1 MAVSETTSLPRTK
14 LPFFDITF
22 RNLEDGHYEAPSDYN
37 QVSRQAT
44 PVLGSK
50 DALLKAFGTFVLAV
64 SDLEDGAFTADVGSE
79 RVLVTA
85 KGPGINEQLRSFSS
99 DKITIVS
106 SPLTET
112 IADGHLDFEIQ
123 IIGPESASKV
133 PKQLSSTLVLAVCP
147 TEKGDVADLQLF
159 VDVRNGHAESTAHLL
174 ELAARYLAPQSD
186 NVSNPSLKK
195 AEPFSCRQN
204 GPPTMISRPPLLKSD
219 LKLFSSEAD
228 CPALFHSAFER
239 RAAEFPDNSCIEY
252 IPDASG
258 QIEKWTFGEIHT
270 LAENLKQ
277 ELHILETNI
286 EWNKPFNGQR
296 IVPLYLPGCP
306 QLYAGY
312 MGIMKAGCAF
322 CPLPLDAPPERVQVI
337 LEDIEAPVVLGLGS
351 NPFPGL
357 AIEAAEP
364 HIAEFL
370 RNMTWVDMANLSAW
384 RASKPAE
391 SLAPIQPREPK
402 EEDLAYILYTSG
414 STGKPK
420 GVLISH
426 ISACCAIGGHDEAFP
441 HLAVGPELRW
451 LQFAMPTFDL
461 SLIEIFVTMGNA
473 GTLCVAERSLMLTD
487 IERTIK
493 LFQANTIFTVPSLA
507 TLLRPAKVPS
517 LTTLVVGGELLN
529 KYTIDNFSYD
539 SPRGPGEPQ
548 RHLINIYGPTEAT
561 MAVATEKSA
570 VTTRGSIIGDCLR
583 CAGIIIVDPNS
594 DELIETPSPLTG
606 ELAIIGPQVGFGYLN
621 RPKETNAA
629 FKDGS
634 HLGLGPVYKTGD
646 RSRIVWTADGKP
658 KVEILGRLSM
668 EQVKLNGRR
677 VELSEIESSIA
688 KSELV
693 REVATVV
700 LGKAQLVAYLSL
712 ADTSDSVETREAA
725 IADCRDVANRTM
737 PTWMRPSD
745 YTVLAEL
752 PRTASGKVDRKVLQ
766 KRAQE
771 TFGASTPSPAPEA
784 TKITVDFT
792 SEESVRALILRTITS
807 VIGETAASADAT
819 TPLYTWGI
827 DSLQGMRILQALR
840 EYEIEGLA
848 LNDIMVG
855 NSLDALTKRIIE
867 LHAIKDADAGDAD
880 MDDGPIEIEDEEELL
895 FLPLKAKL
903 KHFEAECRPQ
913 CAEGLGIPADEI
925 EHVFP
930 STGMQTRMVAFFQ
943 ECVDELGLTKPY
955 IEHFPYKVPT
965 DVFDLDRFEAAVLAV
980 LGEHDAFRT
989 VTCPV
994 EHPLTPFAQVVL
1006 RKGSA
1011 RSALPVVRISCST
1024 YDERPGSLWTKT
1036 IEQAQKSA
1044 YEVLNLDQPG
1054 AVVTFVYD
1062 DAREH
1067 CVMVWS
1073 LFHMI
1078 YDGVSLEVLR
1088 REIARAYADP
1098 ATVAGIAAKCP
1109 QGVRLPIEAHY
1120 SGDWLETSLYWMR
1133 ERAGAG
1139 WFKLGER
1146 ALAPR
1151 GEYPESFRNGD
1162 VACETLLSSLSLD
1175 DLNERTR
1182 ARGLN
1187 SSLAVVQAAY
1197 SMALAQTV
1205 AKLDGAAGAAATG
1218 DVEVQFGTVIH
1229 GRQTPASLDCVALM
1243 LETLPAYINYKA
1255 AGPRMTHRDAV
1266 AHMLAEHVEQMPH
1279 AQMPCTTVD
1288 FAKTGRRLDSS
1299 IILQAYP
1306 KPPAPAP
1313 SRDSSVDSSA
1323 AAMVDDLP
1331 GFNREENLL
1340 PPWQETFTGY
1350 PLLMELWQGFD
1361 RPGEKLRIR
1370 CSYVPTWPGYEFMSR
1385 EWARGL
1391 NAALEAS
1398 LVRILEQPDAQ
1409 FDLVALVQPG
1419 SAANG
1424 LGGGA
1429 PAAEPMD
1436 VSA

>member
-1 MAVSETTSLPRTK
+1 MAAAETANLPRTK
-14 LPFFDITF
+14 LPFYDITF
-22 RNLEDGHYEAPSDYN
+22 RNLEDGHYEPPSDYN
-37 QVSRQAT
+37 QVSRPLAR
-44 PVLGSK
+44 VVRSN
-50 DALLKAFGTFVLAV
+50 DALLRAFGTFVLAV
-64 SDLEDGAFTADVGSE
+64 SDLEDAAFIADVGAE
-79 RVLVTA
+79 RLLVTA
-85 KGPGINEQLRSFSS
+85 KGPGINEQRRSFSS
-99 DKITIVS
+99 DNITIS
-106 SPLTET
+106 SVPRTST
-112 IADGHLDFEIQ
+112 VADGLLDFEIQ
-123 IIGPESASKV
+123 VMRSGSGAKV

-147 TEKGDVADLQLF
+147 TEEGNVADLQLF
-159 VDVRNGHAESTAHLL
+159 VDVRNGHAESTSHLL
-174 ELAARYLAPQSD
+174 ELAARYLAPEPAAD
-186 NVSNPSLKK
+186 APSLQQ
-195 AEPFSCRQN
+195 AAPLSCRQN

-219 LKLFSSEAD
+219 LRLYTSEAD
-228 CPALFHSAFER
+228 CPALLHSAFER
-239 RAAEFPDNSCIEY
+239 RAAEAPDNSCVEY
-252 IPDASG
+252 IADAAG
-258 QIEKWTFGEIHT
+258 EIEKWTFGEVHA
-270 LAENLKQ
+270 LADRLME
-277 ELHILETNI
+277 ELHILEANLA
-286 EWNKPFNGQR
+286 WNKPFNGQR

-357 AIEAAEP
+357 AMETAEP
-364 HIAEFL
+364 HVAEFL
-370 RNMTWVDMANLSAW
+370 GNITWVDMANLSVW
-384 RASKPAE
+384 RADRPAA
-391 SLAPIQPREPK
+391 SLAPTQPRVPK

-426 ISACCAIGGHDEAFP
+426 KSGCCAIGGHDEAFP
-441 HLAVGPELRW
+441 HLAVGPALRW

-493 LFQANTIFTVPSLA
+493 RFDANTIFTVPSLA

-529 KYTIDNFSYD
+529 RYTIDSFSHD
-539 SPRGPGEPQ
+539 APRGPGEPR

-561 MAVATEKSA
+561 MAVATEASA
-570 VTTRGSIIGDCLR
+570 VTTRGSVIGNCLR

-594 DELIETPSPLTG
+594 DELVETPSPLTG

-621 RPKETNAA
+621 RPKETSAA

-693 REVATVV
+693 REVAAVV
-700 LGKAQLVAYLSL
+700 LGKAQLVAYVSL
-712 ADTSDSVETREAA
+712 ADTSDSAEARAAA
-725 IADCRDVANRTM
+725 ITDCRDVANRTM
-737 PTWMRPSD
+737 PTWMRPGD

-752 PRTASGKVDRKVLQ
+752 PRTASGKVDRKLLQ
-766 KRAQE
+766 KRAQD
-771 TFGASTPSPAPEA
+771 TFGVLAPVPASEAPAVA
-784 TKITVDFT
+784 VDLA
-792 SEESVRALILRTITS
+792 SEDSVRALLVQTISS
-807 VIGETAASADAT
+807 VIGETAASNDAT

-827 DSLQGMRILQALR
+827 DSLQGMRVLQSLR
-840 EYEIEGLA
+840 EHGIEGLA

-855 NSLDALTKRIIE
+855 NSLGALAKRVVE
-867 LHAIKDADAGDAD
+867 LHHAVADPDADI
-880 MDDGPIEIEDEEELL
+880 DDSPIKIEDEEELL
-895 FLPLKAKL
+895 FLPLAAKL

-913 CAEGLGIPADEI
+913 CAKGLDIPVDEI
-925 EHVFP
+925 EHVLP

-943 ECVDELGLTKPY
+943 ECADEIGLTKPY
-955 IEHFPYKVPT
+955 VEHFPYKVPT
-965 DVFDLDRFEAAVLAV
+965 DLFDLDRFEAAVLGV
-980 LGEHDAFRT
+980 LGAHDAFRT

-1006 RKGSA
+1006 RQTSPRA
-1011 RSALPVVRISCST
+1011 ALPVVRITCSV

-1044 YEVLNLDQPG
+1044 YEVLHLDRPG

-1062 DAREH
+1062 EARAH

-1078 YDGVSLEVLR
+1078 YDGISLEVLR

-1098 ATVAGIAAKCP
+1098 ASVAGIAAKCP

-1139 WFKLGER
+1139 WFKLGPR
-1146 ALAPR
+1146 ALPVGG
-1151 GEYPESFRNGD
+1151 GEYSESFRNGD
-1162 VACETLLSSLSLD
+1162 VACETLVSSLSLD
-1175 DLNERTR
+1175 DLNELTR
-1182 ARGLN
+1182 RRGLH
-1187 SSLAVVQAAY
+1187 SSLAVTQAAY

-1205 AKLDGAAGAAATG
+1205 VRLGDAD
-1218 DVEVQFGTVIH
+1218 DVEVQFATVLH

-1243 LETLPAYINYKA
+1243 LETLPAYINYKGV
-1255 AGPRMTHRDAV
+1255 GPKMTHRDV
-1266 AHMLAEHVEQMPH
+1266 VRHMLAEHVEQMPH

-1288 FAKTGRRLDSS
+1288 FARTGRRLDSS

-1306 KPPAPAP
+1306 KPPTATAT
-1313 SRDSSVDSSA
+1313 A
-1323 AAMVDDLP
+1323 AAAVDDLP
-1331 GFNREENLL
+1331 GFNREENLMV
-1340 PPWQETFTGY
+1340 PWQETFTGY

-1361 RPGEKLRIR
+1361 RADEKLRIR
-1370 CSYVPTWPGYEFMSR
+1370 CSYVPTWPGYEFMSKA
-1385 EWARGL
+1385 WAQGL
-1391 NAALEAS
+1391 SAALEAS
-1398 LVRILEQPDAQ
+1398 LVRILGDPDAE
-1409 FDLVALVQPG
+1409 FDRVALVK
-1419 SAANG
+1419 ADADV
-1424 LGGGA
+1424 GGGV
-1429 PAAEPMD
+1429 PAEPMD

>member
-1 MAVSETTSLPRTK
+1 MAAPEINSLPRTK

-37 QVSRQAT
+37 QVSRQLT
-44 PVLGSK
+44 PVLASN
-50 DALLKAFGTFVLAV
+50 DALLKAFGAFVLAV
-64 SDLEDGAFTADVGSE
+64 SDLEDAAFTAHVGSE
-79 RVLVTA
+79 RLLVTA
-85 KGPGINEQLRSFSS
+85 KAPGINEQLRSFSS
-99 DKITIVS
+99 DNIAISS
-106 SPLTET
+106 SPLTAP
-112 IADGHLDFEIQ
+112 IADGLLDFEIQ

-133 PKQLSSTLVLAVCP
+133 PKQLSSTFVLAVCP
-147 TEKGDVADLQLF
+147 TEKVNVADLQLF
-159 VDVRNGHAESTAHLL
+159 VDVRNGHAQSTTHLL
-174 ELAARYLAPQSD
+174 ELAARYLAPE
-186 NVSNPSLKK
+186 PSADPSVNR

-219 LKLFSSEAD
+219 LALYASEAD

-239 RAAEFPDNSCIEY
+239 RAAESPDSSCIEY
-252 IPDASG
+252 IADASG
-258 QIEKWTFGEIHT
+258 SIEKWTYGEVHA
-270 LAENLKQ
+270 LAEDLMK
-277 ELHILETNI
+277 ELHILETKVV
-286 EWNKPFNGQR
+286 WHKPFNGQR

-312 MGIMKAGCAF
+312 MGIMKAGGAF

-337 LEDIEAPVVLGLGS
+337 LEDIEAPVVLGLGA

-357 AIEAAEP
+357 AIDAAEP

-370 RNMTWVDMANLSAW
+370 RNIVWVDMANLSAW
-384 RASKPAE
+384 RADRPVE
-391 SLAPIQPREPK
+391 SLAPAQPRTPK

-441 HLAVGPELRW
+441 HLAVGPALRW

-461 SLIEIFVTMGNA
+461 SLIEIFVTLGNA
-473 GTLCVAERSLMLTD
+473 GTLCVAERTLMLTD

-529 KYTIDNFSYD
+529 KYTIDNFSHD
-539 SPRGPGEPQ
+539 SLRGPGEPQ

-561 MAVATEKSA
+561 MAVATEESA
-570 VTTRGSIIGDCLR
+570 VTTRGSVIGDCLR
-583 CAGIIIVDPNS
+583 CAGIVIVDPNS
-594 DELIETPSPLTG
+594 DELVETPSPLTG

-634 HLGLGPVYKTGD
+634 KLGLGPVYKTGD
-646 RSRIVWTADGKP
+646 RSRIVWAADGRP

-677 VELSEIESSIA
+677 VELSEIESGVA
-688 KSELV
+688 RSERV

-700 LGKAQLVAYLSL
+700 LGKAQLVAYISL
-712 ADTSDSVETREAA
+712 AEATDSPEARELA
-725 IADCRDVANRTM
+725 IADCRDVADRTM

-766 KRAQE
+766 KWAQE
-771 TFGASTPSPAPEA
+771 ALGASAPVPAAAEA
-784 TKITVDFT
+784 AKMTVDFT
-792 SEESVRALILRTITS
+792 SEDSVRELIVATIAS
-807 VIGETAASADAT
+807 VIGDAATSADAT
-819 TPLYTWGI
+819 VPLYTWGI
-827 DSLQGMRILQALR
+827 DSLQGMRVLQALR
-840 EYEIEGLA
+840 EYEVEGLT

-855 NSLDALTKRIIE
+855 NSLDALAKRIVALQAAAAQDSAAAEI
-867 LHAIKDADAGDAD
+867 
-880 MDDGPIEIEDEEELL
+880 DDGPIEIEDEEELL
-895 FLPLKAKL
+895 FLPLVAKL
-903 KHFEAECRPQ
+903 KHFEAQCLPQ
-913 CAEGLGIPADEI
+913 CVAGLGVPAEEI
-925 EHVFP
+925 AHVLP
-930 STGMQTRMVAFFQ
+930 ATGMQTRMVAFFQ

-955 IEHFPYKVPT
+955 IEHFPYKVPPT
-965 DVFDLDRFEAAVLAV
+965 FDLDRFEAAVLAV

-1006 RKGSA
+1006 TRDSPRA
-1011 RSALPVVRISCST
+1011 ALPVVRIICSAH
-1024 YDERPGSLWTKT
+1024 DERPDSLWTKT

-1044 YEVLNLDQPG
+1044 YEVLSLDQPG

-1062 DAREH
+1062 EAREH
-1067 CVMVWS
+1067 CVMIWS

-1098 ATVAGIAAKCP
+1098 ASVAGIATKCP

-1139 WFKLGER
+1139 WFKFGDR
-1146 ALAPR
+1146 ALPAP
-1151 GEYPESFRNGD
+1151 GEFPESFRNGD

-1175 DLNERTR
+1175 DLNEMTR
-1182 ARGLN
+1182 RHGLH
-1187 SSLAVVQAAY
+1187 SALAVAQAAY

-1205 AKLDGAAGAAATG
+1205 AKLDASGSLSE

-1255 AGPRMTHRDAV
+1255 AAAPRMTHRDAV
-1266 AHMLAEHVEQMPH
+1266 RHMLAEHVEQMPH

-1306 KPPAPAP
+1306 KPPPTSP
-1313 SRDSSVDSSA
+1313 SGA
-1323 AAMVDDLP
+1323 AAVDDLP

-1361 RPGEKLRIR
+1361 RPDEQLRIR
-1370 CSYVPTWPGYEFMSR
+1370 CSYVPTWPGYEFMSKD
-1385 EWARGL
+1385 WARGL

-1398 LVRILEQPDAQ
+1398 LVRILNDPDAE
-1409 FDLVALVQPG
+1409 FDLAALLVKAEPDVG
-1419 SAANG
+1419 DGPS
-1424 LGGGA
+1424 
-1429 PAAEPMD
+1429 AAEPMD

>member
-1 MAVSETTSLPRTK
+1 MAVPRTK

-22 RNLEDGHYEAPSDYN
+22 HNLNDANYEAPSDYN
-37 QVSRQAT
+37 QVARQST
-44 PVLGSK
+44 PVLASN
-50 DALLKAFGTFVLAV
+50 DTLLKAFGAFVLAV
-64 SDLEDGAFTADVGSE
+64 SDLEEAAFTADVGSE
-79 RVLVTA
+79 RLLVTA
-85 KGPGINEQLRSFSS
+85 KATGINEQLRTFSS
-99 DKITIVS
+99 DEIAIFST
-106 SPLTET
+106 PLTAP
-112 IADGHLDFEIQ
+112 ISDGQLDFEIQ
-123 IIGPESASKV
+123 IIAHGSASKV
-133 PKQLSSTLVLAVCP
+133 PKQLSSAFVLAVCL
-147 TEKGDVADLQLF
+147 TAGGHVADLQLF
-159 VDVRNGHAESTAHLL
+159 VDVRNGPAESTTHLL
-174 ELAARYLAPQSD
+174 ELVARYLAPEPVTISE
-186 NVSNPSLKK
+186 VSLKK
-195 AEPFSCRQN
+195 AEPFSSRQN

-219 LKLFSSEAD
+219 LKLYSSEAD

-239 RAAEFPDNSCIEY
+239 RAAEYPDNSCVEY
-252 IPDASG
+252 IADASG
-258 QIEKWTFGEIHT
+258 QIEKWTFGEIHA
-270 LAENLKQ
+270 LAENLMK
-277 ELHILETNI
+277 ELHILETNVA
-286 EWNKPFNGQR
+286 WRKPFNGQH

-357 AIEAAEP
+357 AIDATEP
-364 HIAEFL
+364 HIAEYL
-370 RNMTWVDMANLSAW
+370 RNIIWVDLANLSAW
-384 RASKPAE
+384 RAHKSVEA
-391 SLAPIQPREPK
+391 LAPTQPREPK

-426 ISACCAIGGHDEAFP
+426 ISACCAIGGHDEIFP

-461 SLIEIFVTMGNA
+461 SLIEIFITMGNA
-473 GTLCVAERSLMLTD
+473 GTICVAERSLMLTD

-561 MAVATEKSA
+561 MAVATEESA

-594 DELIETPSPLTG
+594 DELIEIPSPLTG

-646 RSRIVWTADGKP
+646 RSRIVWSADGKP

-712 ADTSDSVETREAA
+712 ADTSDSPKSHEAV

-771 TFGASTPSPAPEA
+771 TFGVSTPVPAA
-784 TKITVDFT
+784 QVTKIAVDFA
-792 SEESVRALILRTITS
+792 SEDSVRELIVKTIIS

-819 TPLYTWGI
+819 TALYTWGI
-827 DSLQGMRILQALR
+827 DSLQGMRILQTLR
-840 EYEIEGLA
+840 EHEVEGIA

-855 NSLDALTKRIIE
+855 NSLNALTKRIVE
-867 LHAIKDADAGDAD
+867 LHATNNTDADAE

-903 KHFEAECRPQ
+903 KHFEAECRQQ
-913 CAEGLGIPADEI
+913 CSKGLDIPVEDI
-925 EHVFP
+925 EHVLP

-943 ECVDELGLTKPY
+943 ECVDELGLSKPY
-955 IEHFPYKVPT
+955 IEHFPYKVPQI
-965 DVFDLDRFEAAVLAV
+965 FDLDRFETAVLAV
-980 LGEHDAFRT
+980 LNEHDAFRT
-989 VTCPV
+989 ITCPV

-1006 RKGSA
+1006 SKDSPRA
-1011 RSALPVVRISCST
+1011 ALPVVRITCST
-1024 YDERPGSLWTKT
+1024 YDESPNSLWTKT

-1044 YEVLNLDQPG
+1044 YEVLDLAHPG
-1054 AVVTFVYD
+1054 AVVTFIYD
-1062 DAREH
+1062 ETREH

-1078 YDGVSLEVLR
+1078 YDGISLEVLR
-1088 REIARAYADP
+1088 REIAGAYNDP
-1098 ATVAGIAAKCP
+1098 RTVATIAAKCP
-1109 QGVRLPIEAHY
+1109 KGVRLPIEAHY

-1146 ALAPR
+1146 ALPIQ
-1151 GEYPESFRNGD
+1151 GDYSESFRNGD
-1162 VACETLLSSLSLD
+1162 VACETLVSSLSLD

-1182 ARGLN
+1182 KHGLN
-1187 SSLAVVQAAY
+1187 SSLAVTQAAY
-1197 SMALAQTV
+1197 SMALAQTI
-1205 AKLDGAAGAAATG
+1205 AKLDGADD
-1218 DVEVQFGTVIH
+1218 DVEVQFATVIH
-1229 GRQTPASLDCVALM
+1229 GRQTPAALDCVALM
-1243 LETLPAYINYKA
+1243 LETLPAYIKYHNGSGATK
-1255 AGPRMTHRDAV
+1255 MTHREACR
-1266 AHMLAEHVEQMPH
+1266 HMLAEHIGQMPH

-1288 FAKTGRRLDSS
+1288 FAKTGRRMDSS

-1306 KPPAPAP
+1306 KPPTCV
-1313 SRDSSVDSSA
+1313 STSSNNGGSIV
-1323 AAMVDDLP
+1323 VDDLP

-1361 RPGEKLRIR
+1361 RADEKLRIR
-1370 CSYVPTWPGYEFMSR
+1370 CSYVPTWPGYEFMTKA
-1385 EWARGL
+1385 WAQGL

-1398 LVRILEQPDAQ
+1398 LVRILSEPDAE
-1409 FDLVALVQPG
+1409 FDPVALVQAD
-1419 SAANG
+1419 AADV
-1424 LGGGA
+1424 GGA
-1429 PAAEPMD
+1429 SGADAMD

>member
-1 MAVSETTSLPRTK
+1 
-14 LPFFDITF
+14 
-22 RNLEDGHYEAPSDYN
+22 
-37 QVSRQAT
+37 
-44 PVLGSK
+44 
-50 DALLKAFGTFVLAV
+50 
-64 SDLEDGAFTADVGSE
+64 
-79 RVLVTA
+79 
-85 KGPGINEQLRSFSS
+85 
-99 DKITIVS
+99 
-106 SPLTET
+106 
-112 IADGHLDFEIQ
+112 
-123 IIGPESASKV
+123 
-133 PKQLSSTLVLAVCP
+133 
-147 TEKGDVADLQLF
+147 
-159 VDVRNGHAESTAHLL
+159 
-174 ELAARYLAPQSD
+174 
-186 NVSNPSLKK
+186 
-195 AEPFSCRQN
+195 
-204 GPPTMISRPPLLKSD
+204 MISRPPLLKSD
-219 LKLFSSEAD
+219 LKLYSGEAE

-239 RAAEFPDNSCIEY
+239 RAAESPNNSCIEY
-252 IPDASG
+252 IADASG
-258 QIEKWTFGEIHT
+258 NIEKWTFGEIQA
-270 LAENLKQ
+270 LADNLMK
-277 ELHILETNI
+277 ELHILETNVT
-286 EWNKPFNGQR
+286 WNKPFNGQR

-312 MGIMKAGCAF
+312 LGIMKAGCAF

-357 AIEAAEP
+357 AVETAEP
-364 HIAEFL
+364 HVAEFL
-370 RNMTWVDMANLSAW
+370 RNITWVDMANLSAW
-384 RASKPAE
+384 RAGKQEE

-441 HLAVGPELRW
+441 HLAVGAELRW

-561 MAVATEKSA
+561 MAVATEESA

-646 RSRIVWTADGKP
+646 RSRIVWTSDGKP

-712 ADTSDSVETREAA
+712 NDTSDSPESREAA

-737 PTWMRPSD
+737 PGWMRPSD

-752 PRTASGKVDRKVLQ
+752 PRTASGKVDRKKLQ
-766 KRAQE
+766 KWAQDA
-771 TFGASTPSPAPEA
+771 FGVTAPVPTAEA
-784 TKITVDFT
+784 TKVTVDFT
-792 SEESVRALILRTITS
+792 SQESVREFIVKAVTS
-807 VIGETAASADAT
+807 VIGESAASSDAT

-827 DSLQGMRILQALR
+827 DSLQGMRILQNFR
-840 EYEIEGLA
+840 EHGVEGLA
-848 LNDIMVG
+848 LNDIMAG

-867 LHAIKDADAGDAD
+867 VHAAGGAEADAE
-880 MDDGPIEIEDEEELL
+880 MEDDGPIEIEDEEELL
-895 FLPLKAKL
+895 FLPLSAKL
-903 KHFEAECRPQ
+903 KHFDGECRSQ
-913 CAEGLGIPADEI
+913 AAKALDIPI
-925 EHVFP
+925 EDIEQALP
-930 STGMQTRMVAFFQ
+930 SSGMQTRMTAFYN
-943 ECVDELGLTKPY
+943 ECVSEMGLMKPY
-955 IEHFPYKVPT
+955 IEHFPYKVPNT
-965 DVFDLDRFEAAVLAV
+965 FDLERFEKAVLDV
-980 LGEHDAFRT
+980 LNEHDAFRT

-1006 RKGSA
+1006 KKGSPRA
-1011 RSALPVVRISCST
+1011 ELPVVRISCPT

-1044 YEVLNLDQPG
+1044 EETLAPDNVG
-1054 AVVTFVYD
+1054 GVITFLYD

-1067 CVMVWS
+1067 CVMIWS
-1073 LFHMI
+1073 LFHMV
-1078 YDGVSLEVLR
+1078 YDGISLEVLR
-1088 REIARAYADP
+1088 REIAAAYRDP
-1098 ATVAGIAAKCP
+1098 ATIANIKPKCP
-1109 QGVRLPIEAHY
+1109 KGVRVPIEAHY

-1146 ALAPR
+1146 TLPAP
-1151 GEYPESFRNGD
+1151 GEFSESFRNGD
-1162 VACETLLSSLSLD
+1162 IAMETLVSSLSLN
-1175 DLNERTR
+1175 DLNELTR
-1182 ARGLN
+1182 KSGLN

-1197 SMALAQTV
+1197 SMALAQTIV
-1205 AKLDGAAGAAATG
+1205 KTDGSE

-1229 GRQTPASLDCVALM
+1229 GRQTPESLDCVALM
-1243 LETLPAYINYKA
+1243 LETLPAYVKFKA
-1255 AGPRMTHRDAV
+1255 AGKKLTNREIT
-1266 AHMLAEHVEQMPH
+1266 AHMLAEYVDQMPH
-1279 AQMPCTTVD
+1279 AQMPCTTVE
-1288 FAKTGRRLDSS
+1288 FAQTGRRLDSS

-1306 KPPAPAP
+1306 KPQQQLNADG
-1313 SRDSSVDSSA
+1313 S
-1323 AAMVDDLP
+1323 VDDLP
-1331 GFNREENLL
+1331 GFNREEGLMA
-1340 PPWQETFTGY
+1340 PWSETFTGY
-1350 PLLMELWQGFD
+1350 PLLMEMWQGFD
-1361 RPGEKLRIR
+1361 RPDEKFRIR
-1370 CSYVPTWPGYEFMSR
+1370 CSYIPTWAGYSFMTK
-1385 EWARGL
+1385 EWAQGL
-1391 NAALEAS
+1391 CAALESS
-1398 LVRILEQPDAQ
+1398 LVRVLSDPDAE
-1409 FDLVALVQPG
+1409 FDPVALV
-1419 SAANG
+1419 
-1424 LGGGA
+1424 GGGA
-1429 PAAEPMD
+1429 DVGGGATDAPSGESMD

>member
-1 MAVSETTSLPRTK
+1 MAAADLTDLPRTK

-22 RNLEDGHYEAPSDYN
+22 RNLEDGNYEAPSDYN
-37 QVSRQAT
+37 QASCKST
-44 PVLGSK
+44 PVLGSN
-50 DALLKAFGTFVLAV
+50 DELLRAFGTFVLAV
-64 SDLEDGAFTADVGSE
+64 SDLEDAAFTADVGAE
-79 RVLVTA
+79 RLLVTA
-85 KGPGINEQLRSFSS
+85 KAPGLNEQLRTYTS
-99 DKITIVS
+99 DKITISS
-106 SPLTET
+106 SPLTNP
-112 IADGHLDFEIQ
+112 IPDGQLDFELQ
-123 IIGPESASKV
+123 IIGPENGSKV

-147 TEKGDVADLQLF
+147 TEKGDAADLQLF
-159 VDVRNGHAESTAHLL
+159 VDVRNGHAESTSHLL
-174 ELAARYLAPQSD
+174 ELAARYLAPEPASVSD
-186 NVSNPSLKK
+186 STLKK

-219 LKLFSSEAD
+219 LKLYKSEEE

-239 RAAEFPDNSCIEY
+239 RVAEAPENSCIEY
-252 IPDASG
+252 IADASG

-270 LAENLKQ
+270 LAENLMK

-286 EWNKPFNGQR
+286 AWNKPFNGQR

-357 AIEAAEP
+357 AIDTAEP

-370 RNMTWVDMANLSAW
+370 RNITWVDMANLSAW
-384 RASKPAE
+384 RTDKPAE
-391 SLAPIQPREPK
+391 SLAPTQPREPK

-441 HLAVGPELRW
+441 HLAIGPELRW

-487 IERTIK
+487 IERTLQ

-539 SPRGPGEPQ
+539 SPRGPGEPM

-561 MAVATEKSA
+561 MAVATEESA
-570 VTTRGSIIGDCLR
+570 VSTRGSIIGDCLR

-646 RSRIVWTADGKP
+646 RSRIVWTKDGKP

-688 KSELV
+688 KSELT

-712 ADTSDSVETREAA
+712 ADTSDSAESHEAA

-737 PTWMRPSD
+737 PGWMRPSD

-766 KRAQE
+766 KWAQA
-771 TFGASTPSPAPEA
+771 TFGVTAPAPAPEA
-784 TKITVDFT
+784 AKMTVDFA
-792 SEESVRALILRTITS
+792 SEDSVRELIVKTISS
-807 VIGETAASADAT
+807 VIGENAASGDAT

-827 DSLQGMRILQALR
+827 DSLQGMRILQTLR
-840 EYEIEGLA
+840 EYEVEGLA

-855 NSLDALTKRIIE
+855 NSLNALTKRIIE
-867 LHAIKDADAGDAD
+867 LQATKGVDADAE

-895 FLPLKAKL
+895 FLPLNAKL
-903 KHFEAECRPQ
+903 KHFEAECRQQ
-913 CAEGLGIPADEI
+913 CAKGLDIPVEEI
-925 EHVFP
+925 DHVLP
-930 STGMQTRMVAFFQ
+930 STGMQTRMVAFYQ
-943 ECVDELGLTKPY
+943 ECVDEIGLTKPY
-955 IEHFPYKVPT
+955 IEHFPYMVPSI
-965 DVFDLDRFEAAVLAV
+965 FDLDRFETAVLAV
-980 LGEHDAFRT
+980 LNEHDAFRT
-989 VTCPV
+989 ITCPV

-1006 RKGSA
+1006 KNDSPRA
-1011 RSALPVVRISCST
+1011 TLPVVRITCST
-1024 YDERPGSLWTKT
+1024 YDDSPNSLWTKT
-1036 IEQAQKSA
+1036 VEQAQKSA
-1044 YEVLNLDQPG
+1044 YEVLDLVHPG
-1054 AVVTFVYD
+1054 AVITFIYD
-1062 DAREH
+1062 EAREH

-1078 YDGVSLEVLR
+1078 YDGISLEVLR
-1088 REIARAYADP
+1088 REIARAYNDP
-1098 ATVAGIAAKCP
+1098 STVASIASKCP
-1109 QGVRLPIEAHY
+1109 KGVKLPIEAHY

-1139 WFKLGER
+1139 WFKLGDR
-1146 ALAPR
+1146 QLPTQ
-1151 GEYPESFRNGD
+1151 GDYSESFRNGD
-1162 VACETLLSSLSLD
+1162 VACETLVSSLTLN
-1175 DLNERTR
+1175 DLNELTR
-1182 ARGLN
+1182 KSNLN
-1187 SSLAVVQAAY
+1187 SSLAVAQAAY

-1205 AKLDGAAGAAATG
+1205 AKLDSTD
-1218 DVEVQFGTVIH
+1218 DVEVQFATVIH
-1229 GRQTPASLDCVALM
+1229 GRQTPESLNCVALM
-1243 LETLPAYINYKA
+1243 LETLPAYINYK
-1255 AGPRMTHRDAV
+1255 GTGKKMTHREACQ
-1266 AHMLAEHVEQMPH
+1266 HMLAEHVDQMPH

-1306 KPPAPAP
+1306 KPPTKTQPGASPDA
-1313 SRDSSVDSSA
+1313 
-1323 AAMVDDLP
+1323 VDDLP
-1331 GFNREENLL
+1331 GFNREENLMA
-1340 PPWQETFTGY
+1340 PWQETFTGY

-1361 RPGEKLRIR
+1361 RADEKLRIR
-1370 CSYVPTWPGYEFMSR
+1370 CSYIPTWPGYEFMSKT
-1385 EWARGL
+1385 WAQGL
-1391 NAALEAS
+1391 NAALESS
-1398 LVRILEQPDAQ
+1398 LIRILNNPDSE
-1409 FDLVALVQPG
+1409 FDLMALLK
-1419 SAANG
+1419 SD
-1424 LGGGA
+1424 GA
-1429 PAAEPMD
+1429 PQTESMD

>member
-1 MAVSETTSLPRTK
+1 M
-14 LPFFDITF
+14 
-22 RNLEDGHYEAPSDYN
+22 
-37 QVSRQAT
+37 
-44 PVLGSK
+44 
-50 DALLKAFGTFVLAV
+50 
-64 SDLEDGAFTADVGSE
+64 
-79 RVLVTA
+79 
-85 KGPGINEQLRSFSS
+85 
-99 DKITIVS
+99 
-106 SPLTET
+106 
-112 IADGHLDFEIQ
+112 
-123 IIGPESASKV
+123 
-133 PKQLSSTLVLAVCP
+133 VLAVCP
-147 TEKGDVADLQLF
+147 TEKGDAANLQLF
-159 VDVRNGHAESTAHLL
+159 VDVRNGHAESTAQLI
-174 ELAARYLAPQSD
+174 ELAARYLAPADGDVSD
-186 NVSNPSLKK
+186 ASLKK
-195 AEPFSCRQN
+195 ADPFSCRQN

-219 LKLFSSEAD
+219 LKLYSSEAE

-239 RAAEFPDNSCIEY
+239 RAAESPENSCIEY
-252 IPDASG
+252 IADASG
-258 QIEKWTFGEIHT
+258 EIEKWTFAQINN
-270 LAENLKQ
+270 LANDLMK

-286 EWNKPFNGQR
+286 AWNKPFNGQR

-337 LEDIEAPVVLGLGS
+337 LEDVEAPVVLGLGS

-357 AIEAAEP
+357 AVDTAEP

-370 RNMTWVDMANLSAW
+370 RNITWVDMANLSAW
-384 RASKPAE
+384 RGEKPQE

-441 HLAVGPELRW
+441 HLAIGPELRW

-473 GTLCVAERSLMLTD
+473 GTLCVAERTLMLTD

-507 TLLRPAKVPS
+507 TLLRPAKVSS

-561 MAVATEKSA
+561 MAVATEESA

-646 RSRIVWTADGKP
+646 RSRIVWTKDGKP

-712 ADTSDSVETREAA
+712 ADTSDSEEARTAA
-725 IADCRDVANRTM
+725 ISDCKDVADRTM

-766 KRAQE
+766 KWAQE
-771 TFGASTPSPAPEA
+771 AFGAAPAAAAETA
-784 TKITVDFT
+784 KMTVDFT
-792 SEESVRALILRTITS
+792 SEDSVREFIVKTITG
-807 VIGETAASADAT
+807 VIGETAASADGT
-819 TPLYTWGI
+819 TALYTWGI
-827 DSLQGMRILQALR
+827 DSLQGMRILQNLR
-840 EYEIEGLA
+840 EYEVEGLA
-848 LNDIMVG
+848 LNDIMTG
-855 NSLDALTKRIIE
+855 NSLNALTKRIVE
-867 LHAIKDADAGDAD
+867 LRANAGADADEE

-903 KHFEAECRPQ
+903 KHFETECRQQ
-913 CAEGLGIPADEI
+913 CADALQVPIDEI
-925 EHVFP
+925 EHALP
-930 STGMQTRMVAFFQ
+930 STGMQTRMTAFYQ
-943 ECVDELGLTKPY
+943 ECVNELGLARPY
-955 IEHFPYKVPT
+955 IEHFPYKVPQT
-965 DVFDLDRFEAAVLAV
+965 FDLARFETAVLDV

-1006 RKGSA
+1006 KKDSPRA
-1011 RSALPVVRISCST
+1011 TLPVVRVSCPA
-1024 YDERPGSLWTKT
+1024 YDEAPGSLWTKT
-1036 IEQAQKSA
+1036 VEHAQKSA
-1044 YEVLNLDQPG
+1044 EECLALDTPG

-1078 YDGVSLEVLR
+1078 YDGISLEVLR
-1088 REIARAYADP
+1088 REVARAYRDP
-1098 ATVAGIAAKCP
+1098 ATVAGIARRCP
-1109 QGVRLPIEAHY
+1109 KGVRLPIEAHY

-1139 WFKLGER
+1139 IFKLGNRE
-1146 ALAPR
+1146 LATAEKSR
-1151 GEYPESFRNGD
+1151 EFSESFRNGD
-1162 VACETLLSSLSLD
+1162 IACETLVSSLSLD
-1175 DLNERTR
+1175 ELNELSR
-1182 ARGLN
+1182 AAGFN
-1187 SSLAVVQAAY
+1187 SPLAVVQAAY
-1197 SMALAQTV
+1197 AMALAQTV
-1205 AKLDGAAGAAATG
+1205 VKLEESGEAGE
-1218 DVEVQFGTVIH
+1218 DELEVQFATVIH
-1229 GRQTPASLDCVALM
+1229 GRQTPEALDCVALM
-1243 LETLPAYINYKA
+1243 LEILPAYINFKGVRGGA
-1255 AGPRMTHRDAV
+1255 KKMTNREACR
-1266 AHMLAEHVEQMPH
+1266 HMLTEYVDQMPH

-1306 KPPAPAP
+1306 KP
-1313 SRDSSVDSSA
+1313 A
-1323 AAMVDDLP
+1323 ASPNADGEVDDLP
-1331 GFNREENLL
+1331 GFNREENLMA
-1340 PPWQETFTGY
+1340 PWSETFTGY
-1350 PLLMELWQGFD
+1350 PLLVEMWQGFD
-1361 RPGEKLRIR
+1361 RADEKFRIR
-1370 CSYVPTWPGYEFMSR
+1370 CSYVPTWPGYEFMSKS
-1385 EWARGL
+1385 WARGL
-1391 NAALEAS
+1391 AAALDDS
-1398 LVRILEQPDAQ
+1398 LVRILTAPDAE
-1409 FDLVALVQPG
+1409 FDPVALVRAT
-1419 SAANG
+1419 AAG
-1424 LGGGA
+1424 ADVGGA
-1429 PAAEPMD
+1429 GGMD

>member
-1 MAVSETTSLPRTK
+1 MAAADTINLPRTK
-14 LPFFDITF
+14 LPFFDIAF

-37 QVSRQAT
+37 QVSRQST
-44 PVLGSK
+44 SILRDN

-64 SDLEDGAFTADVGSE
+64 SDLEDAAFTAHVGSE
-79 RVLVTA
+79 RLLVMA
-85 KGPGINEQLRSFSS
+85 KAAGINEQLRSFSS
-99 DKITIVS
+99 NKITIS
-106 SPLTET
+106 SLPITSP
-112 IADGHLDFEIQ
+112 IADGLLDFELQ
-123 IIGPESASKV
+123 IIGSESASKV

-159 VDVRNGHAESTAHLL
+159 VDVRNGHAESTSQLL
-174 ELAARYLAPQSD
+174 ELAARYLAPEPATISD
-186 NVSNPSLKK
+186 TSLKT

-219 LKLFSSEAD
+219 LKLYKSEEE

-252 IPDASG
+252 IADASG
-258 QIEKWTFGEIHT
+258 KIEKWTFGGIHA
-270 LAENLKQ
+270 LAENLMK

-286 EWNKPFNGQR
+286 TWNKPFNGQR

-312 MGIMKAGCAF
+312 MGIMKAGGAF
-322 CPLPLDAPPERVQVI
+322 CPLPLDAPAERVQVI

-357 AIEAAEP
+357 AIDTAEP

-370 RNMTWVDMANLSAW
+370 RNITWVDMANLSAW
-384 RASKPAE
+384 RADKPVE
-391 SLAPIQPREPK
+391 SLAPTQPREPK

-426 ISACCAIGGHDEAFP
+426 ISGCCAIGGHDEAFP

-507 TLLRPAKVPS
+507 TLLRPSKVPS

-539 SPRGPGEPQ
+539 SPRGPDEPV

-561 MAVATEKSA
+561 MAVATEESS

-658 KVEILGRLSM
+658 KVEILGRLNM

-677 VELSEIESSIA
+677 VELSEIESSVA

-712 ADTSDSVETREAA
+712 ADTSDSAEAREAA
-725 IADCRDVANRTM
+725 IADCHDVANRTM
-737 PTWMRPSD
+737 PGWMRPSD

-752 PRTASGKVDRKVLQ
+752 PRTASGKVDRKMLQ
-766 KRAQE
+766 KWAQA
-771 TFGASTPSPAPEA
+771 TFGVSTPIPAPEA
-784 TKITVDFT
+784 TRIPVDFT
-792 SEESVRALILRTITS
+792 SEESVRELILKTITS
-807 VIGETAASADAT
+807 IIGESAASTDAA

-827 DSLQGMRILQALR
+827 DSLQGMRLLQTLR
-840 EYEIEGLA
+840 EYEIEGLG

-855 NSLDALTKRIIE
+855 NSLNALTKRAME
-867 LHAIKDADAGDAD
+867 LHASKGAEPEVE

-895 FLPLKAKL
+895 FLPLSAKL
-903 KHFEAECRPQ
+903 KHFEAECRQQ
-913 CAEGLGIPADEI
+913 CVKGLDIPAEDI
-925 EHVFP
+925 EHVLP

-943 ECVDELGLTKPY
+943 ECADEIGLTKPY
-955 IEHFPYKVPT
+955 IEHFPYKVPKI
-965 DVFDLDRFEAAVLAV
+965 FDFDRFETAVLAV
-980 LGEHDAFRT
+980 LNEHDAFRT

-994 EHPLTPFAQVVL
+994 EHPLTPFAQVAL
-1006 RKGSA
+1006 KKGSPRA
-1011 RSALPVVRISCST
+1011 TLPVVRITCST
-1024 YDERPGSLWTKT
+1024 YDESPNSLWSKT
-1036 IEQAQKSA
+1036 IGQAQNSA
-1044 YEVLNLDQPG
+1044 CESLGLEHPG
-1054 AVVTFVYD
+1054 AVVTFIYD
-1062 DAREH
+1062 EAREH

-1078 YDGVSLEVLR
+1078 YDGISLEVLR
-1088 REIARAYADP
+1088 REVARAYNDP
-1098 ATVAGIAAKCP
+1098 STVTAIAAKCP
-1109 QGVRLPIEAHY
+1109 KGVRLPIEAHY
-1120 SGDWLETSLYWMR
+1120 SGDWLETSMYWMR

-1139 WFKLGER
+1139 IFKVGGRQL
-1146 ALAPR
+1146 PVR
-1151 GEYPESFRNGD
+1151 GDYSESFRNGD
-1162 VACETLLSSLSLD
+1162 VACETLVSSLSLD
-1175 DLNERTR
+1175 DLNELTR
-1182 ARGLN
+1182 KHALN
-1187 SSLAVVQAAY
+1187 SSLAVTQAAY

-1205 AKLDGAAGAAATG
+1205 AKLDGADD
-1218 DVEVQFGTVIH
+1218 DVEVQFATVIH
-1229 GRQTPASLDCVALM
+1229 GRQTPESLDCVALM
-1243 LETLPAYINYKA
+1243 LETLPAYINYKGG
-1255 AGPRMTHRDAV
+1255 AGGAGSKMTHRQAV
-1266 AHMLAEHVEQMPH
+1266 QHMLAEHVDQMPH

-1306 KPPAPAP
+1306 KPPN
-1313 SRDSSVDSSA
+1313 VA
-1323 AAMVDDLP
+1323 AAAAASGESGADVVDDLP

-1340 PPWQETFTGY
+1340 APWRETFTGY
-1350 PLLMELWQGFD
+1350 PLLVELWQGFD
-1361 RPGEKLRIR
+1361 RADEKLRIR
-1370 CSYVPTWPGYEFMSR
+1370 CSYIPTWPGYEFMCKA
-1385 EWARGL
+1385 WAQGL

-1398 LVRILEQPDAQ
+1398 LVRILSNPDAE
-1409 FDLVALVQPG
+1409 FDPVALIKAEADV
-1419 SAANG
+1419 
-1424 LGGGA
+1424 GGA
-1429 PAAEPMD
+1429 AAESMD
-1436 VSA
+1436 ISA